1 MKKSIFLATALISV
15 ISLILFSAVSASTY
29 YRSQT
34 EDAKRYLQV
43 YMNAFVGYSLDEAG
57 AKSFSE
63 ALNGARV
70 TIIALDGSVLGDS
83 EESGLPN
90 HSDREEVSQA
100 MLSGEGFAV
109 RGSESVN
116 RRMVYYCRQF
126 DGFLVRIAVTTS
138 SEFQIF
144 LTDLP
149 NIGGFL
155 LLDIVCCL
163 VFTYLAAVLILQ
175 PIEKLTQK
183 AALRCRIERVPY
195 PELKTIA
202 SLMNRMNEDIASSM
216 AEIKRDKE
224 LVVEAQKTKDEF
236 IANVTHEMNT
246 PLTGI
251 RGYAEWLK
259 SGSLNEAQVVNASN
273 IIYEQS
279 VRLSNLIS
287 GIINYS
293 ELTSDDLPAYSVNL
307 SEVCEE
313 VIEVIRPELEE
324 KNLTLHASVAENV
337 SVQGRRERVSA
348 VISNLL
354 RNAIRYNKENG
365 EIFVEVDDSSLSVRD
380 TGIGIAEEDQAKVF
394 HRFFTVDKSHNGKN
408 GGFGLG
414 LSLVKRI
421 CENSGWKLS
430 LESKIGEGSCFRIDF

>member
-1 MKKSIFLATALISV
+1 M
-15 ISLILFSAVSASTY
+15 
-29 YRSQT
+29 
-34 EDAKRYLQV
+34 QV
-43 YMNAFVGYSLDEAG
+43 YMNAFVGYSLDEEG
-57 AKSFSE
+57 ARAFSE

-70 TIIALDGSVLGDS
+70 TIIASDGSVLGDS
-83 EESGLPN
+83 EESDLPN
-90 HSDREEVSQA
+90 HADREEVIQA
-100 MLSGEGFAV
+100 MQTGEGFAV

-116 RRMVYYCRQF
+116 RRLVYYCRQF
-126 DGFLVRIAVTTS
+126 DGYLVRISVTTS

-155 LLDIVCCL
+155 LLDILCCI
-163 VFTYLAAVLILQ
+163 VFTYIAAVLILQ
-175 PIEKLTQK
+175 PIERLTQK
-183 AALRCRIERVPY
+183 AALRCKIEKVPY

-202 SLMNRMNEDIASSM
+202 SLMNRMNEDIAVSM
-216 AEIKRDKE
+216 EEIQRDKE
-224 LVVEAQKTKDEF
+224 LIVAAQKTKDEF

-259 SGSLNEAQVVNASN
+259 SGTLNEAQVVNAST

-279 VRLSNLIS
+279 MRLSGLIS

-293 ELTSDDLPAYSVNL
+293 ELTSDDLPSYPVNL
-307 SEVCEE
+307 SDVCEE
-313 VIEVIRPELEE
+313 VIAVIRPELEE
-324 KNLTLHASVAENV
+324 KHLTLHSSVAANV
-337 SVQGRRERVSA
+337 SVQSRHERISA

-365 EIFVEVDDSSLSVRD
+365 EIFVEVAASSLSVRD
-380 TGIGIAEEDQAKVF
+380 TGIGIPEEDQNKVF
-394 HRFFTVDKSHNGKN
+394 HRFFTVDKSHSGKN

-430 LESKIGEGSCFRIDF
+430 LESKVGEGSCFRIDF